1 MEKFFNFIDRVFS
14 VSVFGN
20 LTLYQLLSTIL
31 KYIFVFIVFYFI
43 YSIIKIIYYDV
54 RTTLKK
60 ESKSDTFLKLVNL
73 DQGFDFAT
81 QEFYYLASDNTIGRD
96 DRNSISI
103 KDKFL
108 SKFHARIVEDEGI
121 YFLEDLKSANGTFL
135 NGEKIADAIEL
146 KSEDIIDMGRL
157 KFLFIQ
163 GGSND

>member
-1 MEKFFNFIDRVFS
+1 MEKFFNFIDRIFS

-60 ESKSDTFLKLVNL
+60 ESKSDTFLRLVNM
-73 DQGFDFAT
+73 DQEFDFVT

-103 KDKFL
+103 KDKVL
-108 SKFHARIVEDEGI
+108 SKFHERIVEDEGI
-121 YFLEDLKSANGTFL
+121 
-135 NGEKIADAIEL
+135 
-146 KSEDIIDMGRL
+146 
-157 KFLFIQ
+157 
-163 GGSND
+163 

>member
-1 MEKFFNFIDRVFS
+1 MEGFFNVIDKIFS
-14 VSVFGN
+14 VNVFGS

-43 YSIIKIIYYDV
+43 YSIIRIIYYDV

-60 ESKSDTFLKLVNL
+60 ESKSDTYLKLLNVDDKL
-73 DQGFDFAT
+73 SFDV
-81 QEFYYLASDNTIGRD
+81 QEFYFLASDNTIGRD
-96 DRNSISI
+96 DRNSICI

-121 YFLEDLKSANGTFL
+121 YFIEDLKSANGTFL
-135 NGEKIADAIEL
+135 NREKIEDAIEL
-146 KSEDIIDMGRL
+146 KSNDLINIGTL

-163 GGSND
+163 GDEDE